1 MIYSAERLREAAAE
15 ATGAGGRALVVSA
28 GRRLVVGRT
37 GAVIGRSRDCD
48 IVLADG
54 NVSRRHAEV
63 LPTEDGWSVSDMGST
78 NGVLVNGR
86 RIAGATALTAGDRI
100 EVGTTQLR
108 FELE

>member
-1 MIYSAERLREAAAE
+1 MIFSSDRLRPPDAGPAPSTAIVVAE
-15 ATGAGGRALVVSA
+15 
-28 GRRLVVGRT
+28 GRRMVVGRT
-37 GAVIGRSRDCD
+37 GATIGRSRDCD

-63 LPTEDGWSVSDMGST
+63 LPTEDGWSVSDLSST

-86 RIAGATALTAGDRI
+86 RIAGATALKAGDRI
-100 EVGTTQLR
+100 ELGTSELR